1 MKKLMTFASIFAL
14 SSMAVTSIA
23 NAEEATAQG
32 QTNEPTEVQAAS
44 ANTDPV
50 MGQQAVEFTRKA
62 ADQMMQGQAR
72 GQNFHSF
79 HHNGK
84 HPHDMM
90 KMMAYHHPHYFGGY
104 KPQGFIDQNA
114 VAKDAKTALDAKDRS
129 FVSLEGSISKQVNDT
144 EYTFVDSTGQIKI
157 EVPPSLWRGLSVG
170 PQDKIR
176 IDGILDKQWEQPEIK
191 VKNITKAK

>member
-1 MKKLMTFASIFAL
+1 MKKFMTMTSILAL
-14 SSMAVTSIA
+14 SSMALTSFA
-23 NAEEATAQG
+23 NAEETTAQAQNNVQTEMPATA
-32 QTNEPTEVQAAS
+32 EKAV
-44 ANTDPV
+44 PV
-50 MGQQAVEFTRKA
+50 IGQQAVEFTRKA
-62 ADQMMQGQAR
+62 ADQMMQGQGR

-84 HPHDMM
+84 HPYDMM
-90 KMMAYHHPHYFGGY
+90 RMMAYHHPHQFGGY

-114 VAKDAKTALDAKDRS
+114 VAKDAKAPLEAKDRS
-129 FVSLEGSISKQVNDT
+129 FVQLEGSISKQVNDT

-170 PQDKIR
+170 PQDKVR

-191 VKNITKAK
+191 VKNITRLK